1 MRSLVAIAKLDL
13 LITLRRGESVLLTFL
28 IPLGLLFFVGWT
40 GILGIEIDA
49 LVPGLFA
56 LSLVSSAFVGLAVAT
71 GFERK
76 YGVLK
81 RLGATPVPRLTVI
94 FAKALSVAVVEVV
107 QLALLWIVAAGVFD
121 WSPSVR
127 WGGLAAGLLLG
138 TVGPAGL
145 ALLMAGRL
153 RAEATLALANGLYF
167 VFLGIGDVMVP
178 ATYLDEAVVALSN
191 LLPVAPLAALFRWAT
206 GVGGITASTWLV
218 LVAWAVLAPLAAAR
232 TFRWEE

>member
-1 MRSLVAIAKLDL
+1 MKSLLAIAKADL
-13 LITLRRGESVLLTFL
+13 LITLRRGESVLITFL

-40 GILGIEIDA
+40 GILGIEIDT

-56 LSLVSSAFVGLAVAT
+56 LSVISSAFVGLAVAT

-81 RLGATPVPRLTVI
+81 RLGATPVPRLTLI
-94 FAKALSVAVVEVV
+94 LAKSLAVSVTEVF
-107 QLALLWIVAAGVFD
+107 QIALLWLVAASVFD

-127 WGGLAAGLLLG
+127 VVGLVAGMVLG

-178 ATYLDEAVVALSN
+178 ASYLSDAVVALSN
-191 LLPVAPLAALFRWAT
+191 LLPAAPLAAVFRWAT
-206 GVGGITASTWLV
+206 GVGEVTLSTWVV
-218 LVAWAVLAPLAAAR
+218 LGVWALFAPLAAAKL
-232 TFRWEE
+232 FRWEE